1 MKIAAARRMAWGLLA
16 VGVVLAGAGL
26 VLSALNGERGG
37 LLSATLFTLTFL
49 GFGLTGSLVASRRP
63 DNSIGWLLL
72 GTALGLVIAGLS
84 TQYATYAVQT
94 NPGALPGGVWAA
106 WVTSWA
112 YGAVIGPMVTFLFL
126 LFPDGHVPSRR
137 WRPVAWAAGVDLV
150 IIAAA
155 GMVNPNADSGLPVNN
170 PIGIEAAG
178 NAVDALIGVAFLILL
193 VLALLSVAS
202 LIVRFRRSRGDE
214 RQQIKLF
221 AFAAGLLAAWL
232 TLTSIGEVA
241 QISWLVDSPL
251 ITVLST
257 VALLAL
263 PVAVGA
269 AILKYRLYE
278 LDLVIRK
285 TVVFGLL
292 ALFVTLVYAAV
303 VGGISALL
311 NITNNTTLSFVAAA
325 ALAVLFQPARERA
338 RRIADRLVY
347 GKRATP
353 YEVLAEFSGRVG
365 EAYSTDDVLPRMAQL
380 LAEGTGATSATVWLR
395 VGGEVRPTASWPEGR
410 REDPLGL
417 EGDALPTFENQ
428 DAIEVQH
435 QGELLGALTVTVPP
449 ADPMNPAKEKLVRDL
464 AGQAGLVLRNV
475 RLIEEL
481 RSSRQRLVAAQDQE
495 RRRLERD
502 LHDGAQQQLV
512 ALAVKQRLAEGLV
525 RRDPDKAAQMLADL
539 QADTAEALENL
550 RDLARGIYPPLLA
563 DKGLPA
569 ALQGHARK
577 VHLPV
582 TVEADGLGRYPQEV
596 EAAVYFCCL
605 EALQNVAKYAG
616 ASKAKVR
623 LIDDDGWLTFVVD
636 DDGVGFDP
644 AGTPLGTGLQGMG
657 DRLDALGGSLDVSSR
672 PAEGTTLTGRIP
684 ARMLE
689 QGGADTDGR
698 G

>member
-1 MKIAAARRMAWGLLA
+1 MKIAATRRMAWGLLA
-16 VGVVLAGAGL
+16 FGVVLACAGL
-26 VLSALNGERGG
+26 VLSALNGVRGG
-37 LLSATLFTLTFL
+37 LLSPTLFTLTFL

-72 GTALGLVIAGLS
+72 GTALGLVTLGLS

-94 NPGALPGGVWAA
+94 DPGALPGGVWAA
-106 WVTSWA
+106 WVISWA
-112 YGAVIGPMVTFLFL
+112 WGAVIGPMVTFLFL

-137 WRPVAWAAGVDLV
+137 WRPVAWVAGVDLA
-150 IIAAA
+150 IIAVA
-155 GMVNPNADSGLPVNN
+155 GMVNPNADSGLPVGN

-178 NAVDALIGVAFLILL
+178 KAVDALIGVAFLILL
-193 VLALLSVAS
+193 ILALLSVAS
-202 LIVRFRRSRGDE
+202 LIVRFRRSGGEE
-214 RQQIKLF
+214 RQQIKLL
-221 AFAAGLLAAWL
+221 AFAAGILAAWL
-232 TLTSIGEVA
+232 TLTSIGEFA
-241 QISWLVDSPL
+241 RISWLADSAL
-251 ITVLST
+251 ITVLSV
-257 VALLAL
+257 VAFLAL

-292 ALFVTLVYAAV
+292 ALFMTLVYAAV
-303 VGGISALL
+303 VGGIGALVGR
-311 NITNNTTLSFVAAA
+311 TSNTLLSFVAAA

-410 REDPLGL
+410 HEDPLAL
-417 EGDALPTFENQ
+417 EGDTLPMFENQ
-428 DAIEVQH
+428 DAVEVRH
-435 QGELLGALTVTVPP
+435 QGELLGALTVTMPP

-481 RSSRQRLVAAQDQE
+481 RASRQRLVAAQDQE

-539 QADTAEALENL
+539 QAETAEALENL

-563 DKGLPA
+563 DRGLGA
-569 ALQGHARK
+569 ALEAQARK
-577 VHLPV
+577 AAVPV
-582 TVEADGLGRYPQEV
+582 SVETDGIGRYPQDV
-596 EAAVYFCCL
+596 EAALYFCCL
-605 EALQNVAKYAG
+605 EALQNVSKYAN
-616 ASKAKVR
+616 ATHATVR
-623 LIDDDGWLTFVVD
+623 LSDEGGLSFEVSDDGS
-636 DDGVGFDP
+636 GFDP
-644 AGTPLGTGLQGMG
+644 DSTGYGTGLQGMA
-657 DRLDALGGSLDVSSR
+657 DRLDAIGGTLQVRSTPGEGTVVIGR
-672 PAEGTTLTGRIP
+672 VPAEDR
-684 ARMLE
+684 
-689 QGGADTDGR
+689 
-698 G
+698 

>member
-1 MKIAAARRMAWGLLA
+1 VRIAAARRLAWGLLA
-16 VGVVLAGAGL
+16 FGIVLAGAGL
-26 VLSALNGERGG
+26 ALSALNGERGG
-37 LLSATLFTLTFL
+37 LLSITLFTVTFL

-72 GTALGLVIAGLS
+72 GTALGLVTLGLS

-94 NPGALPGGVWAA
+94 DPGALPGGVWAA
-106 WVTSWA
+106 WVISWA
-112 YGAVIGPMVTFLFL
+112 WGAVIGPMVTFLFL

-137 WRPVAWAAGVDLV
+137 WRPVAWVAGVDLA
-150 IIAAA
+150 IIAVA
-155 GMVNPNADSGLPVNN
+155 GMVNPNADSGLPAGN

-178 NAVDALIGVAFLILL
+178 KAVDALIGVAFLILL
-193 VLALLSVAS
+193 VVALLSVAS

-221 AFAAGLLAAWL
+221 AFAAGLLAGWL
-232 TLTSIGEVA
+232 TLTSIGEA
-241 QISWLVDSPL
+241 ARISWLVDSPL
-251 ITVLST
+251 ITVLSI
-257 VALLAL
+257 VAFLAL
-263 PVAVGA
+263 PAAVGA

-292 ALFVTLVYAAV
+292 ALFMTLVYAAV
-303 VGGISALL
+303 VGGIGALVGS
-311 NITNNTTLSFVAAA
+311 TSNTTLSFVAAA

-410 REDPLGL
+410 RDDPLAL
-417 EGDALPTFENQ
+417 EGETLPTFQNQ
-428 DAIEVQH
+428 DAVEVQH
-435 QGELLGALTVTVPP
+435 QGQLLGALTVTMPH

-481 RSSRQRLVAAQDQE
+481 RASRQRLVAAQDEE
-495 RRRLERD
+495 RRRLERN

-512 ALAVKQRLAEGLV
+512 ALSVRLRLAESLAE
-525 RRDPDKAAQMLADL
+525 RDPAETKAMLSAL
-539 QADTAEALENL
+539 QAETGEALENL

-563 DKGLPA
+563 DQGLPA
-569 ALQGHARK
+569 ALQAQARK
-577 VHLPV
+577 APVPVEVRSDGVGRLPK
-582 TVEADGLGRYPQEV
+582 EV

-605 EALQNVAKYAG
+605 EALQNVAKYAH
-616 ASKAKVR
+616 ATHAEVR
-623 LIDDDGWLTFVVD
+623 LSASGEELAFEVTDDGD
-636 DDGVGFDP
+636 GFDT
-644 AGTPLGTGLQGMG
+644 GTMPPGSGLQGMA
-657 DRLDALGGSLDVSSR
+657 DRLEALGGILEVRSE
-672 PAEGTTLTGRIP
+672 PGAGTTVTGRIA
-684 ARMLE
+684 ARPL
-689 QGGADTDGR
+689 APIP
-698 G
+698 

>member
-16 VGVVLAGAGL
+16 FGVVLAIAGL

-37 LLSATLFTLTFL
+37 LLSITLFTLTFL

-72 GTALGLVIAGLS
+72 GTALGFGILVLS
-84 TQYATYAVQT
+84 TQYARYTLQT

-106 WVTSWA
+106 WVISWA
-112 YGAVIGPMVTFLFL
+112 WGAVIGPIVTFLFL

-137 WRPVAWAAGVDLV
+137 WRPVAWVAGVDLV
-150 IIAAA
+150 ILAVA
-155 GMVNPNADSGLPVNN
+155 GMVNPNADSGFPVGN

-178 NAVDALIGVAFLILL
+178 KAVDALIGVAFLIQL
-193 VLALLSVAS
+193 VVALLSVAS

-232 TLTSIGEVA
+232 TLTSIGEFA
-241 QISWLVDSPL
+241 RIPWLVDSPL
-251 ITVLST
+251 ITVLSV
-257 VALLAL
+257 VAFLAL
-263 PVAVGA
+263 PAAVGA

-292 ALFVTLVYAAV
+292 ALFTTLVYAAV
-303 VGGISALL
+303 VGGIGALVGS
-311 NITNNTTLSFVAAA
+311 TSNTTLSFVAAA

-410 REDPLGL
+410 HADPLAL

-428 DAIEVQH
+428 DAVEVGH
-435 QGELLGALTVTVPP
+435 QGELLGALTVTMPP
-449 ADPMNPAKEKLVRDL
+449 AEPMNPAKEQLVRDL

-481 RSSRQRLVAAQDQE
+481 RASRQRLVAAQDEE
-495 RRRLERD
+495 RRRLERNI
-502 LHDGAQQQLV
+502 HDGAQQQLV
-512 ALAVKQRLAEGLV
+512 SLSVKLRLLGQLAS
-525 RRDPDKAAQMLADL
+525 RDPAKTSEMADQL
-539 QADTAEALENL
+539 QAEATEALEDL

-563 DKGLPA
+563 DKGLGT
-569 ALQGHARK
+569 ALEAQARK
-577 VHLPV
+577 AVIPLS
-582 TVEADGLGRYPQEV
+582 VETDRIGRYPQDV
-596 EAAVYFCCL
+596 ESAVYFCCL
-605 EALQNVAKYAG
+605 EALQNVAKYAN
-616 ASKAKVR
+616 ATHATVR
-623 LIDDDGWLTFVVD
+623 LSDEEGLSFEVSDDGS
-636 DDGVGFDP
+636 GFDP
-644 AGTPLGTGLQGMG
+644 SSTGYGSGLQGMA
-657 DRLDALGGSLDVSSR
+657 DRLDAVGGTLEVRSQQGG
-672 PAEGTTLTGRIP
+672 GTTVTGRVSVR
-684 ARMLE
+684 ATE
-689 QGGADTDGR
+689 QS
-698 G
+698 

>member
-1 MKIAAARRMAWGLLA
+1 VKIAATRRMAWGLLA
-16 VGVVLAGAGL
+16 FGVVLACAGL
-26 VLSALNGERGG
+26 VLSALNGVRGG
-37 LLSATLFTLTFL
+37 LLSPTLFTLTFL

-72 GTALGLVIAGLS
+72 GTALGLVTLGLS

-94 NPGALPGGVWAA
+94 DPGALPGGVWAA
-106 WVTSWA
+106 WVISWA
-112 YGAVIGPMVTFLFL
+112 WGAVIGPMVTFLFL

-137 WRPVAWAAGVDLV
+137 WRPVAWVAGVDLA
-150 IIAAA
+150 IIAVA
-155 GMVNPNADSGLPVNN
+155 GMVNPNADSGLPVGN

-178 NAVDALIGVAFLILL
+178 KAVDALIGVAFLILL
-193 VLALLSVAS
+193 ILALLSVAS
-202 LIVRFRRSRGDE
+202 LIVRFRRSGGDE
-214 RQQIKLF
+214 RQQIKLL
-221 AFAAGLLAAWL
+221 AFAAGILAAWL
-232 TLTSIGEVA
+232 TLTSIGEFA
-241 QISWLVDSPL
+241 RISWLADSAL
-251 ITVLST
+251 ITVLSV
-257 VALLAL
+257 VAFLAL

-292 ALFVTLVYAAV
+292 ALFMTLVYAAV
-303 VGGISALL
+303 VGGIGALVGR
-311 NITNNTTLSFVAAA
+311 TSNTLLSFVAAA

-410 REDPLGL
+410 HEDPLAL
-417 EGDALPTFENQ
+417 EGDTLPMFENQ
-428 DAIEVQH
+428 DAVEVRH
-435 QGELLGALTVTVPP
+435 QGELLGALTVTMPP

-481 RSSRQRLVAAQDQE
+481 RASRQRLVAAQDQE

-539 QADTAEALENL
+539 QAETAEALENL

-563 DKGLPA
+563 DRGLGA
-569 ALQGHARK
+569 ALEAQARK
-577 VHLPV
+577 AAVPV
-582 TVEADGLGRYPQEV
+582 SVETDGIGRYPQDV
-596 EAAVYFCCL
+596 EAALYFCCL
-605 EALQNVAKYAG
+605 EALQNVSKYAN
-616 ASKAKVR
+616 ATHATVR
-623 LIDDDGWLTFVVD
+623 LSDEGGLSFEVSDDGS
-636 DDGVGFDP
+636 GFDP
-644 AGTPLGTGLQGMG
+644 DSTGYGTGLQGMA
-657 DRLDALGGSLDVSSR
+657 DRLDAIGGTLQVRSTPGEGTVVIGR
-672 PAEGTTLTGRIP
+672 VPAEDR
-684 ARMLE
+684 
-689 QGGADTDGR
+689 
-698 G
+698 